1 MTLVYHPCKNKL
13 QMHRMLLNSLESF
26 YLYIIIYKKYRKV
39 YHSHFAESSNL
50 RRTSKKKLYIF
61 NCSMYYC
68 TACEKMMCLVVQYLI
83 MQKNRSS
90 DIYRIQ

>member
-39 YHSHFAESSNL
+39 YHSHFAENSKSLDTEHADKNTWFSATSFMFNL
-50 RRTSKKKLYIF
+50 GKVMRLQMKTVVLLSKH
-61 NCSMYYC
+61 
-68 TACEKMMCLVVQYLI
+68 
-83 MQKNRSS
+83 
-90 DIYRIQ
+90 

>member
-50 RRTSKKKLYIF
+50 RRTSKKNYTSL
-61 NCSMYYC
+61 
-68 TACEKMMCLVVQYLI
+68 TAACVTAQPVK
-83 MQKNRSS
+83 K
-90 DIYRIQ
+90 